1 MAAKVDFKKTLKDL
15 YAPPK
20 GTFVRVNVPPMRYVM
35 VDGAGNPNTAPAYAT
50 ALQWLYSTS
59 YAMKFAAKTTLKRDY
74 VVPPLEGLWWADDPE
89 VFASR
94 QKELWNWTMMIMVPD
109 FISEAMFDAAC
120 VKSAKKLGEA
130 PDTLRMAEL
139 HEGLSLQTMHF
150 GSYDQ
155 EGPTLARLHDE
166 EMPSQG
172 LAFNGPHH
180 EIYLGDPRKTAPE
193 RLKTVLRQPVRT
205 V

>member
-89 VFASR
+89 VFVSR
-94 QKELWNWTMMIMVPD
+94 QKELWSWTMMIMV
-109 FISEAMFDAAC
+109 A
-120 VKSAKKLGEA
+120 
-130 PDTLRMAEL
+130 
-139 HEGLSLQTMHF
+139 
-150 GSYDQ
+150 
-155 EGPTLARLHDE
+155 
-166 EMPSQG
+166 
-172 LAFNGPHH
+172 
-180 EIYLGDPRKTAPE
+180 
-193 RLKTVLRQPVRT
+193 
-205 V
+205 